1 MRRSGSTI
9 NIRRW
14 IQECSWLHSRAGVA
28 VRCHS
33 AVDGLSFLVVQGVWE
48 RILNQ
53 GGCLHWRYAEIS
65 LTSTITLIDGD
76 WGLTA

>member
-9 NIRRW
+9 NICRW

-28 VRCHS
+28 VCCHS
-33 AVDGLSFLVVQGVWE
+33 AVDGLSFPVVQGIWE

-53 GGCLHWRYAEIS
+53 VGCLHWRYAEIS